1 MSYNNYDYDK
11 NFRLIEFEKDLKK
24 GARDRS
30 TREAARVLLD
40 ATAMS
45 KKMNDSRLLFSEHWD
60 PSHDPTLEEYLEE
73 KRRKQLTEKIKKQTL
88 NPYASEFVPSGFK
101 LKKKSALKS
110 KRVSRKVSR
119 KMNKS
124 LRKSMRKSRK
134 TSRRGST
141 KINKSLRK
149 SMRKSRKTSRRG
161 STKINK
167 SLRKSMRKSRKTSRK
182 SKRKMGK
189 KEMTCTNL
197 LKKKIGI
204 NMDEFKDGRYKSREQ
219 AIAVAYNQVKSMNP
233 LCGKYFK
240 RN

>member
-73 KRRKQLTEKIKKQTL
+73 KRRKQLKEKIKKQTL
-88 NPYASEFVPSGFK
+88 NPHASEFVPSGFK
-101 LKKKSALKS
+101 LKKKSARKS
-110 KRVSRKVSR
+110 RRTSR

-124 LRKSMRKSRK
+124 LRRKSLRKSRK
-134 TSRRGST
+134 TSRRGSR
-141 KINKSLRK
+141 KMNKSLR
-149 SMRKSRKTSRRG
+149 R
-161 STKINK
+161 K
-167 SLRKSMRKSRKTSRK
+167 SLRKSRK

-189 KEMTCTNL
+189 KEMTCKNL
-197 LKKKIGI
+197 LKEKVGI
-204 NMDEFKDGRYKSREQ
+204 NIGEYKDGRYSSRSQ
-219 AIAVAYNQVKSMNP
+219 AIAVAYNQVKNMKP

-240 RN
+240 KK

>member
-1 MSYNNYDYDK
+1 MSYNNYDDYDK

-60 PSHDPTLEEYLEE
+60 PSRDPTLEEYLEE

-101 LKKKSALKS
+101 LKKKSARKS
-110 KRVSRKVSR
+110 KRVSRKTSR

-124 LRKSMRKSRK
+124 LRKSMRKSI
-134 TSRRGST
+134 S
-141 KINKSLRK
+141 
-149 SMRKSRKTSRRG
+149 KSRKMNKKSKRVSRKMNKKSISKSRR
-161 STKINK
+161 
-167 SLRKSMRKSRKTSRK
+167 TSRK

-189 KEMTCTNL
+189 KEMTCKNL
-197 LKKKIGI
+197 LKQKVGI
-204 NMDEFKDGRYKSREQ
+204 NIEEYKDGRYSSRNQ
-219 AIAVAYNQVKSMNP
+219 AIAVAYNQVKKMKP
-233 LCGKYFK
+233 LCEKYLK
-240 RN
+240 KK